1 MAYYVLDDHNNRIA
15 AFDQEGFLAV
25 LQQAIADQSLE
36 NIDPDSAV
44 ASKLRSIINGT
55 THHIEFVTQAEYNTL
70 AQGGELI
77 EGCYYFIT
85 DDTTEEDIEE
95 ALDNLA
101 DAVDAAQDDI
111 DALESAMTAAQDDID
126 ALESAMTAAQ
136 DDIDA
141 LESAMTTAQ
150 GDIANLK
157 IKSATPSWSQLGA
170 YFNYTNKYPVAV
182 FVRIYIDT
190 DQYKRY
196 QASARLKD
204 EFGAI
209 TLEALNYIDSNGTV
223 QTVTAGGS
231 GVDFVIYYRE
241 V

>member
-44 ASKLRSIINGT
+44 ASKLRSVINGT

-101 DAVDAAQDDI
+101 EAVDAA
-111 DALESAMTAAQDDID
+111 E
-126 ALESAMTAAQ
+126 

-182 FVRIYIDT
+182 FVRIYITT

-204 EFGAI
+204 EFGSI

-231 GVDFVIYYRE
+231 GVDFVVYYRE

>member
-126 ALESAMTAAQ
+126 ALESAMT
-136 DDIDA
+136 
-141 LESAMTTAQ
+141 TAQ